1 MRKASSTASCAAGVL
16 ANGAV
21 VTSKRVNRVGIAV
34 LDARG
39 TDLVAGPRGSRRS
52 ICRVNT
58 LFVAV
63 KLPVHSGRIVGKPEV
78 ILSRR
83 PFGGQVVSAFT
94 FRRFFGQA
102 SVSRAFFFS
111 ALCFDTF
118 PPRA

>member
-1 MRKASSTASCAAGVL
+1 MPARRELRAALVLGESC
-16 ANGAV
+16 
-21 VTSKRVNRVGIAV
+21 
-34 LDARG
+34 D
-39 TDLVAGPRGSRRS
+39 
-52 ICRVNT
+52 
-58 LFVAV
+58 
-63 KLPVHSGRIVGKPEV
+63 SGRVVGKPEV

-102 SVSRAFFFS
+102 SVSRAFLFS